1 MMKKLFLPLFLFCA
15 TVLHAQ
21 NTPQVKASFSAD
33 SVMIGDQFKLDVE
46 VTKDV
51 VQVTEF
57 PTFDGKLTE
66 YIEILKETPVD
77 TMERNGRTVKLKK
90 EYTLTSFQ
98 EGFHTMGHFPML
110 YMDKNITDTIFSRDS
125 LMVQVTTLPVDT
137 ATQTI
142 YDIKRPLEAPLKFGE
157 ISGYL
162 LIGLI
167 VLAAIAFAVYYIVK
181 RMKNSPLLERKT
193 TIEPP
198 HVIAIRKL
206 EKLHN
211 KRLWQGGKQK
221 LYYTALT
228 DILRE
233 YLCNRYGVK
242 AMEMTSVEI
251 KDAISPI
258 LSGTKTMEDLS
269 EILGTA
275 DFVKFA
281 KYTPSAEQ
289 NEDMY
294 NKAYYFVENTREQE
308 KAISDETTST
318 DTVGT
323 AEEKPQAKI
332 SEQKSDNSDRKE
344 EMQ

>member
-1 MMKKLFLPLFLFCA
+1 MIKKLFLPLFLFCA

-21 NTPQVKASFSAD
+21 NHPQVEATLTPD
-33 SVMIGDQFKLDVE
+33 SVMIGDQFKLNVE

-57 PTFDGKLTE
+57 PTFEGKLTE
-66 YIEILKETPVD
+66 YIEILKESPVD
-77 TMERNGRTVKLKK
+77 TVERDGRKVKLKK

-110 YMDKNITDTIFSRDS
+110 YIDKNITDTILSRDS
-125 LMVQVTTLPVDT
+125 IMVQVTTLPVDT

-142 YDIKRPLEAPLKFGE
+142 YDIKRPLDAPLKFGE

-162 LIGLI
+162 LIGLL
-167 VLAAIAFAVYYIVK
+167 VLALTAFAVFYIMK
-181 RMKNSPLLERKT
+181 RMKNRPLLERKT
-193 TIEPP
+193 VTEPP

-206 EKLHN
+206 EKLHG
-211 KRLWQGGKQK
+211 KKLWQGGRQK

-233 YLCNRYGVK
+233 YLGKRYGVK

-251 KDAISPI
+251 KDALSPI
-258 LSGTKTMEDLS
+258 LSENKAMEELT
-269 EILGTA
+269 EILVTA

-281 KYTPSAEQ
+281 KYTPDAEQ
-289 NEDMY
+289 NENMY
-294 NKAYYFVENTREQE
+294 NKAYDFVEKTREEVTTEDTLQAD
-308 KAISDETTST
+308 AIES
-318 DTVGT
+318 T
-323 AEEKPQAKI
+323 AEQSQTDIPSQG
-332 SEQKSDNSDRKE
+332 NNGPDRKE
-344 EMQ
+344 DGR